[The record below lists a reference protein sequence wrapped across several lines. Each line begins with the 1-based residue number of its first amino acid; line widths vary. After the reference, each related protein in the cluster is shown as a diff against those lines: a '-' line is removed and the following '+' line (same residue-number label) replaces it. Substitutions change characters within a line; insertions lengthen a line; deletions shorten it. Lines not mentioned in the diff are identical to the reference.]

1 MIIWYY
7 SKQGFGILLTILG
20 AILLFVAISFCAILQ
35 WLVSNIVFIV
45 AGIGTLIFLLYYLAS
60 VYSYIKDVKV
70 IRLNFKGEEAN
81 DLILALREKTILSAK
96 KMLIL
101 MFAYAF
107 LWGVVVWFLKLWLL

>member
-20 AILLFVAISFCAILQ
+20 AILLFVAISFCA
-35 WLVSNIVFIV
+35 
-45 AGIGTLIFLLYYLAS
+45 YLAS

-107 LWGVVVWFLKLWLL
+107 LWGVMVWFLKLWLL